1 MKRWTTLLMIVCML
15 GIAIPAM
22 GAMSISKMRQ
32 NTRFLTDRMAYEL
45 RFSPQQYDDVYEVNY
60 DFINNVRYL
69 MDDVVRGYDYAL
81 DRYYDFLDVRNDDLR
96 WILSRAQYR
105 RFMAAEHFYRPI
117 YANSNK
123 WQFRIYTVYNNVN
136 FFYFGKPRHYTT
148 YCGGHYRTHF
158 NNVSYYRT
166 HYHNRYR
173 HEVYDGH
180 YRIRH
185 DKVTYDRHRHRDFHV
200 AVRPPK
206 KEHHHSVARPHSRP
220 NRPQARPERP
230 SGRPDR
236 PSARPEHRPSGEH
249 HRPSMPQARPD
260 RPGRD
265 QHNKH
270 NDRPSSSE
278 QKSRVDRDRR
288 ENKHTAPSR
297 RNVKRENS
305 RKDSNKSRERSRD
318 TSSGERSAGRMRTV

>member
-15 GIAIPAM
+15 SITIPAM

-32 NTRFLTDRMAYEL
+32 NTRFLTDRMAHEL
-45 RFSPQQYDDVYEVNY
+45 RLSPQQYDDVYEVNY

-81 DRYYDFLDVRNDDLR
+81 NRYYDFLDVRNDDLR
-96 WILSRAQYR
+96 WILSSAQYR
-105 RFMAAEHFYRPI
+105 RFLTAEHFYRPI
-117 YANSNK
+117 YANNNK
-123 WQFRIYTVYNNVN
+123 WQFRVFTVYTNVN

-158 NNVSYYRT
+158 NNVSYYKT

-173 HEVYDGH
+173 HEVYNGH

-206 KEHHHSVARPHSRP
+206 KDTHRPAARPQVRP
-220 NRPQARPERP
+220 NRPQTSPNRPSPGPERP
-230 SGRPDR
+230 SV
-236 PSARPEHRPSGEH
+236 RPEHRPSGEH
-249 HRPSMPQARPD
+249 QRPTTPQARPE

-265 QHNKH
+265 KNNKH
-270 NDRPSSSE
+270 NDRPSRRE
-278 QKSRVDRDRR
+278 QKSRTDKDHRD
-288 ENKHTAPSR
+288 NKRTTPSGR
-297 RNVKRENS
+297 DVKRENS

-318 TSSGERSAGRMRTV
+318 TNSGERNAVRMRTV

>member
-45 RFSPQQYDDVYEVNY
+45 RLSPQQYDDVYEVNY

-96 WILSRAQYR
+96 WILSRTQYR
-105 RFMAAEHFYRPI
+105 SFMAAEHFYRPI
-117 YANSNK
+117 YANNNK
-123 WQFRIYTVYNNVN
+123 WQFRIYTVYSNVN

-173 HEVYDGH
+173 HEVYNGH

-206 KEHHHSVARPHSRP
+206 KEHHHSVT
-220 NRPQARPERP
+220 RP
-230 SGRPDR
+230 SVRPGRH
-236 PSARPEHRPSGEH
+236 PSVRSDRPSGEH
-249 HRPSMPQARPD
+249 HRPTKPQVRPN
-260 RPGRD
+260 RPGKD
-265 QHNKH
+265 DHYKQH
-270 NDRPSSSE
+270 NDRPSRRE
-278 QKSRVDRDRR
+278 QNRIDKNRR
-288 ENKHTAPSR
+288 ENKRNAPSR
-297 RNVKRENS
+297 RDVKRENS
-305 RKDSNKSRERSRD
+305 RKDSNKSRNCLE
-318 TSSGERSAGRMRTV
+318 G